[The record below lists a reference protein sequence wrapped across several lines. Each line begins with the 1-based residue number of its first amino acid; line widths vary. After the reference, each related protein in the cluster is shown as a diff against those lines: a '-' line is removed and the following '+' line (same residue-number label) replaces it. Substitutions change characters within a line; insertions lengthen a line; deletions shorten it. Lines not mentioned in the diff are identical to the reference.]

1 MYHLCQHNGQ
11 QDTFRCGR
19 HTVYNE
25 DIGTCDYRGN
35 VRCREGQ
42 GFDAA
47 PSKSYNHKPGHK
59 QKHKPRHKNKSKTK
73 HHHHSHHQQ
82 KVSHEEPS
90 QGFFSES
97 NPQFIKPFTRVQNT
111 HHKFMHASY
120 MKHFA
125 KFLAILHHNASFFNF
140 CIIIL

>member
-47 PSKSYNHKPGHK
+47 PRKSYRKPGHK
-59 QKHKPRHKNKSKTK
+59 QQHKPRHKKKSKTK
-73 HHHHSHHQQ
+73 HHHLHHSHHQQ
-82 KVSHEEPS
+82 KVSHEDPS

-97 NPQFIKPFTRVQNT
+97 NPQFIKPFTNLLDLFWT
-111 HHKFMHASY
+111 Y
-120 MKHFA
+120 
-125 KFLAILHHNASFFNF
+125 L
-140 CIIIL
+140 